1 MKREFTV
8 MGICALSLLTVV
20 AINPP
25 STLAK
30 VLVLIIETGVVWAF
44 VSAFR
49 KG

>member
-1 MKREFTV
+1 
-8 MGICALSLLTVV
+8 MGLCILALLTVV
-20 AINPP
+20 AMDPP
-25 STLAK
+25 LPLAK

>member
-1 MKREFTV
+1 MFV
-8 MGICALSLLTVV
+8 CAIALLTVV

-25 STLAK
+25 RTLSI
-30 VLVLIIETGVVWAF
+30 VLVSIIETGVVWAF